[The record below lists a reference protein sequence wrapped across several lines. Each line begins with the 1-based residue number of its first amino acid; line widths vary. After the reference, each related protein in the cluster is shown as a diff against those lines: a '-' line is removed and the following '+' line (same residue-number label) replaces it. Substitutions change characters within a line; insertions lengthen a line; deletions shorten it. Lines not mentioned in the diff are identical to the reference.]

1 MPKLHCLPPGSSAP
15 GSKTLIFIRHGETVF
30 NVACTDSAGRK
41 GSKCVGG
48 PDGTMSK
55 DPFAYEDSPLTP
67 TGQQQTESLGA
78 AMAQAT
84 PSVELVVASPLE
96 RTLQTAAGV
105 FPSPPGGGKIV
116 AHEGVREMMFAK
128 YESYNKRGLKSAK
141 AARFPQVDFG
151 LVAAEEDAMFA
162 ACAAS
167 HAGRERSAEV
177 QTRVSKF
184 LEWLMGR
191 PENVIAVVSHGFT
204 MGLTFGSDH
213 IHKVFEVDA
222 LDVDACTLKGIA
234 NTATHEVVISRQ
246 ASPGAITAES
256 GAADAL
262 AAGRQRR
269 AAVTRSTVALVER
282 DEKNKNDMTKAR
294 RRRGA
299 SGGLVRLLQ
308 RLGIP
313 VVVLAIALWV
323 WCRRRQ

>member
-15 GSKTLIFIRHGETVF
+15 EGSKTLIFIRHGETVF

-67 TGQQQTESLGA
+67 TGHQQAESLGA

-96 RTLQTAAGV
+96 RALQTAAGV
-105 FPSPPGGGKIV
+105 FPSPPGGKIV

-167 HAGRERSAEV
+167 YAGRERSAEV
-177 QTRVSKF
+177 QKRVLEF
-184 LEWLMGR
+184 LEWLMDR

-213 IHKVFEVDA
+213 IHKVFDVGA
-222 LDVDACTLKGIA
+222 LDVDACTLKGAA

-256 GAADAL
+256 GAADAP

-269 AAVTRSTVALVER
+269 AAVTRSTAALVER
-282 DEKNKNDMTKAR
+282 DEKNKNDMMKAR
-294 RRRGA
+294 RRRGVG
-299 SGGLVRLLQ
+299 GGLVRLLQ

-323 WCRRRQ
+323 WRRRRL